1 MADSRIQRRIRWG
14 VNALILVATVVL
26 ILLALFIPGFAIA
39 MGLSAALTAVVMG
52 GIGVGVGLL
61 WNVAFSFFNWL
72 MTRHERL
79 TKGTSILEDQ
89 ESPRQARQEGVS
101 HSTPSQ
107 QPTALYSSLSSPI
120 LKSTPEIV
128 KLAFYVVQGKQA
140 EAEAMIKG
148 NPNLLKQKCQVV
160 DYSGRTLEGTPLQ
173 LALWAEDVKFHEK
186 EVCMVEMIIPY
197 LIHLQNGKAEK
208 DSQILEQFPEGWE
221 AEEEARLQKDE
232 EELSK
237 VVQGIENSTTD
248 EEAQPYLKAWEA
260 YLAKQKEGIIKT
272 GRQVSSQLVVKAF
285 ELFDKKF
292 DELGGYDS
300 RKNNLVWRRVVGG
313 AQRYLPTCYA
323 QALCQGPYAIV
334 EGKEFL
340 RRSLEFRYSSGTVF
354 YPLDLDP
361 SFRLGED
368 YAAAVAR
375 GMAWGG
381 RVGRVRAG
389 GGDVF
394 YKLCQT
400 KNSKHSEL
408 IMPRA
413 DNQSRTQGHVM

>member
-52 GIGVGVGLL
+52 GIGVGVRLL

-79 TKGTSILEDQ
+79 TKETSILEDQ
-89 ESPRQARQEGVS
+89 ENPLQEEVS
-101 HSTPSQ
+101 DSTLSQ
-107 QPTALYSSLSSPI
+107 QPKGLSSSSLLSSPI
-120 LKSTPEIV
+120 FKPTSKIEQ
-128 KLAFYVVQGKQA
+128 LALHVVQGKQA

-197 LIHLQNGKAEK
+197 LIDLPNGKAEK
-208 DSQILEQFPEGWE
+208 DGQILKQFPEGWE

-232 EELSK
+232 EELNK
-237 VVQGIENSTTD
+237 VVQGIENSATD
-248 EEAQPYLKAWEA
+248 EQAQHYLKAWEA

-272 GRQVSSQLVVKAF
+272 GRQVSSQLVAKAF

-292 DELGGYDS
+292 DELGDYDS
-300 RKNNLVWRRVVGG
+300 QKNNLVWRRVVGG

-334 EGKEFL
+334 AGKEFL
-340 RRSLEFRYSSGTVF
+340 KRSLEFRHSSGTLF
-354 YPLDLDP
+354 YPLDLDT
-361 SFRLGED
+361 SFRLGVD
-368 YAAAVAR
+368 YAVRWQAMRGGAPVAWWHGPFADYVKQKAANTRSLLCHEPTINR
-375 GMAWGG
+375 GL
-381 RVGRVRAG
+381 RA
-389 GGDVF
+389 
-394 YKLCQT
+394 T
-400 KNSKHSEL
+400 
-408 IMPRA
+408 
-413 DNQSRTQGHVM
+413 

>member
-1 MADSRIQRRIRWG
+1 M
-14 VNALILVATVVL
+14 
-26 ILLALFIPGFAIA
+26 
-39 MGLSAALTAVVMG
+39 
-52 GIGVGVGLL
+52 
-61 WNVAFSFFNWL
+61 
-72 MTRHERL
+72 
-79 TKGTSILEDQ
+79 
-89 ESPRQARQEGVS
+89 
-101 HSTPSQ
+101 
-107 QPTALYSSLSSPI
+107 
-120 LKSTPEIV
+120 
-128 KLAFYVVQGKQA
+128 VQGKQA

-368 YAAAVAR
+368 YAAHR
-375 GMAWGG
+375 G
-381 RVGRVRAG
+381 AG
-389 GGDVF
+389 GAGHGVRGAGDVF